1 MTKPSAGGRPG
12 EDELIARY
20 FAPIAGEGALGL
32 KDDAA
37 VLRPRPGHDLV
48 VTVDAVVAGVHFLA
62 DDPAGSVARK
72 ALGVNLSDLAAK
84 GAAPV
89 GFVLTLTLPP
99 DWSEAWLAAFC
110 EGLGAAARA
119 SGCALLGGDTVRGPG
134 IAISLTAFG
143 EVPAGRMVP
152 RTTARPGEVL
162 CVSGTIGDAALG
174 LAIRGSSVRLM
185 GHRSCPRRTGNSSP
199 TATCTRSPATG
210 SRPRSCAP
218 RVGRHGCLRRPRR
231 RSRQDDAGGRH
242 ERGRRRRQDPALAR
256 CAGGARGRALLVRP
270 PRHRRR
276 RLRDPGRGP
285 ARAARAFLAASEK
298 AGVATTAI
306 GTVTEGTALPL
317 FRRAGERAPLRARLL
332 PPLLSGR

>member
-1 MTKPSAGGRPG
+1 MPSPARRGKGSSRQSARRSPLPGAPARCGKTVEARRIHLGHTPLLLILRSPRSGPRRTHSADAASTMWVLRGSAFGLAPQHEEGCVAVRGFPWLGTSSADGRMTKPSAGSRPG

-32 KDDAA
+32 KDDVA

-48 VTVDAVVAGVHFLA
+48 VTVDAVVAGVHFFA

-99 DWSEAWLAAFC
+99 DWSEDWLAAFC

-143 EVPAGRMVP
+143 EVPAGGMVE

-174 LAIRGSSVRLM
+174 LAVRGSSVPSWGPIL
-185 GHRSCPRRTGNSSP
+185 
-199 TATCTRSPATG
+199 
-210 SRPRSCAP
+210 
-218 RVGRHGCLRRPRR
+218 
-231 RSRQDDAGGRH
+231 SRQDR
-242 ERGRRRRQDPALAR
+242 
-256 CAGGARGRALLVRP
+256 
-270 PRHRRR
+270 
-276 RLRDPGRGP
+276 
-285 ARAARAFLAASEK
+285 
-298 AGVATTAI
+298 
-306 GTVTEGTALPL
+306 
-317 FRRAGERAPLRARLL
+317 
-332 PPLLSGR
+332 

>member
-1 MTKPSAGGRPG
+1 MTKPSAGGRPS

-37 VLRPRPGHDLV
+37 ILRPRPGHDLV
-48 VTVDAVVAGVHFLA
+48 VTVDAVVAGVHFFA
-62 DDPAGSVARK
+62 DDPAGSVGRK

-143 EVPAGRMVP
+143 EVPAGGMVE

-174 LAIRGSSVRLM
+174 LAVRGSSVPLWGSILSTQDREFLADRYL
-185 GHRSCPRRTGNSSP
+185 HPQPRNGLAAALLAHASAAMDVSDGLAGDLAKMMRAGGTSAVVDADKIP
-199 TATCTRSPATG
+199 LSPA
-210 SRPRSCAP
+210 
-218 RVGRHGCLRRPRR
+218 
-231 RSRQDDAGGRH
+231 
-242 ERGRRRRQDPALAR
+242 
-256 CAGGARGRALLVRP
+256 
-270 PRHRRR
+270 
-276 RLRDPGRGP
+276 
-285 ARAARAFLAASEK
+285 ARAALTAEPSLFDRLVTGGDDYEILAAVPPERLDAFLAASTK

-317 FRRAGERAPLRARLL
+317 FRRAGEERRYERG
-332 PPLLSGR
+332 SYRHF